1 MSDNEEE
8 PVVKPPPKEE
18 PGKRIFLSHANT
30 KEGLALFKQIWN
42 LETCRE
48 PELAAHSF
56 IGTVKSN
63 ETNYNGQFQEPPE
76 GIEIVD
82 F

>member
-30 KEGLALFKQIWN
+30 KEGLALFK
-42 LETCRE
+42 
-48 PELAAHSF
+48 
-56 IGTVKSN
+56 
-63 ETNYNGQFQEPPE
+63 
-76 GIEIVD
+76 
-82 F
+82 